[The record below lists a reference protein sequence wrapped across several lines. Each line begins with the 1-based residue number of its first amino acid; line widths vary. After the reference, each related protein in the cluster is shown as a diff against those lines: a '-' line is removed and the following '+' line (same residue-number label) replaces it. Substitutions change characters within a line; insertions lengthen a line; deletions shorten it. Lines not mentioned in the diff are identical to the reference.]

1 MTTKEM
7 REITNRHYK
16 NLPEVQ
22 EKVIQRKAEEEKK
35 TNRIMSQVF
44 AQVLYLTNIILIDS
58 YFQCTSFFLTAT
70 AKRRVKRRN

>member
-22 EKVIQRKAEEEKK
+22 EKVLQKKVEEEKK

-44 AQVLYLTNIILIDS
+44 AQVRGLKFLIFVNI
-58 YFQCTSFFLTAT
+58 F
-70 AKRRVKRRN
+70 K